1 MNEGQIIGDSAHRSD
16 LRRKL
21 VAEVEELRKL
31 HGQDYDGEDIRE
43 RLDSIASIDEYND
56 SLRYM
61 QG

>member
-16 LRRKL
+16 LRREL
-21 VAEVEELRKL
+21 VAKVEKLRKL

-43 RLDSIASIDEYND
+43 CLDSIASIDEYND

>member
-1 MNEGQIIGDSAHRSD
+1 MNEGRLIGDSVHRSD

>member
-1 MNEGQIIGDSAHRSD
+1 MNEGIIIGDSVHRSD

-31 HGQDYDGEDIRE
+31 HGQDYDGEDIKE
-43 RLDSIASIDEYND
+43 RLDQIASIDEYND